1 MLQTIPTILLA
12 HWTELRWI
20 ALVIGLSVIYSLCN
34 RVWFGKKPLILI
46 LPIDRKIPLLP
57 WTVFIYNMW
66 YPILLV
72 SCALLALY
80 DKAVFGHFLIAYTLA
95 SLASFVIFVFF
106 QNEVPRTYE
115 LKGESA
121 AEKLL
126 QFTWKM
132 DNPYN
137 GFPSIHVLA
146 CTMTILAVQ
155 ASSLPLAFKIFIWA
169 SQLLIIF
176 STLTTKQHVV
186 LDLFGGSAL
195 ALLGWIL
202 TAGSSLL

>member
-1 MLQTIPTILLA
+1 MARIVLPILSA
-12 HWTELRWI
+12 HWNELRWI
-20 ALVIGLSVIYSLCN
+20 SLIIVLSFIYGLCN
-34 RVWFGKKPLILI
+34 RVWFGKKPLVLV
-46 LPIDRKIPLLP
+46 LPVDRYIPLLP

-72 SCALLALY
+72 SSALLAIH
-80 DKAVFGHFLIAYTLA
+80 DKAVFRHFLIAYTLA
-95 SLASFVIFVFF
+95 SLASFAIFVFF
-106 QNEVPRTYE
+106 QNEVPRTYLLE
-115 LKGESA
+115 GKSFA
-121 AEKLL
+121 QKLL
-126 QFTWKM
+126 LFTWKM

-155 ASSLPLAFKIFIWA
+155 TSALSLPFKAFIWI
-169 SQLLIIF
+169 SQLLIIL

-186 LDLFGGSAL
+186 LDLFGGSLL

-202 TAGSSLL
+202 TNGTLL